1 MTHPYCPGINPGIP
15 VLIARGI
22 GRAVIKT
29 CNKRSWV
36 GKLARD
42 VHDMTP
48 EHQRRVTIA
57 TECFLTFESQN
68 SDIFK
73 TNKTGSFE
81 LETCIHLFEGRI
93 FEMKFFF
100 RVLNDQSQPYI
111 IKHCV
116 TLCASYVGTR
126 NLNDVNTLGT
136 KLVTLDRLCT

>member
-1 MTHPYCPGINPGIP
+1 VTHPYCPGINPGIP

-73 TNKTGSFE
+73 TNKLDHLNWKRVFTCLKVEYLKWSSFFAS
-81 LETCIHLFEGRI
+81 LMTS
-93 FEMKFFF
+93 
-100 RVLNDQSQPYI
+100 LNRTSLSMHYS
-111 IKHCV
+111 
-116 TLCASYVGTR
+116 LCASYVGTR